1 MGKDHDPFE
10 LEPEQEPAA
19 GKVPPPA
26 PAPAPVP
33 VPGPREISYE
43 ERLRERASE
52 REAEGVDE
60 RTLDERLGR
69 QVPVR
74 SGPLPAPPGWPG
86 EALRFGLL
94 PTGPGFIGM
103 AVTLLVAVDCL
114 GVSPSLRF
122 PAWLL
127 KFVIYALLLRAQI
140 GVAGQS
146 AAGRDTPLGWVKALA
161 FGSEDL
167 RRLVGVLTTIGFA
180 AVPALILLL
189 INLVPWA
196 VVLFAA
202 ASIYGVVAALGW
214 AVSDPSL
221 RWPWN
226 ALTWISTRPLHCV
239 VVALSWWIVIA
250 TEFAI
255 RGLQNEGLVLTAF
268 VALILRAVN
277 AYVLLLGARVLG
289 VMGRA
294 WVPAA

>member
-19 GKVPPPA
+19 GTARPGPPVPKPG
-26 PAPAPVP
+26 P

-43 ERLRERASE
+43 ERLRERAHE
-52 REAEGVDE
+52 RDPQGVDE

-69 QVPVR
+69 HVPIR
-74 SGPLPAPPGWPG
+74 SGPLPPPPGWPG
-86 EALRFGLL
+86 EALRFALL
-94 PTGPGFIGM
+94 PTGPAFIAM
-103 AVTLLVAVDCL
+103 AVTLLVVVDCL
-114 GVSPSLRF
+114 GVPANLRF
-122 PAWLL
+122 AAWLL
-127 KFVIYALLLRAQI
+127 KFGFYALLLRAQI

-161 FGSEDL
+161 FDREDL

-180 AVPALILLL
+180 AVPALVLLL

-196 VVLFAA
+196 VLLFAA
-202 ASIYGVVAALGW
+202 ASVYGVVAALGW

-226 ALTWISTRPLHCV
+226 ALTWIGSRPLHCL
-239 VVALSWWIVIA
+239 VVASSWWIVIA

-255 RGLQNEGLVLTAF
+255 RGLQAQGLVLTAF

-294 WVPAA
+294 WVPAG